1 MLYFAYG
8 SNLNHQQ
15 MENRCDGA
23 KYFKSHTLKGYK
35 LCFSH
40 KTQNSVYGHANI
52 VKSKTSKVPGAI
64 WKITKAH
71 EKELDGYE
79 GVDYNYYSKHYL
91 SINGN
96 KVLVYIQNIYYL
108 QKPSSA
114 YLHTIIE
121 GYKNC
126 SLDLNYL
133 KRKISNYSINY
144 IINW

>member
-8 SNLNHQQ
+8 SNLNHKQ
-15 MENRCDGA
+15 MAQRCKDSSFI
-23 KYFKSHTLKGYK
+23 KKFTLKGFN

-40 KTQNSVYGHANI
+40 KTNKSIYGHANVTKNKKFNVSGALWNI
-52 VKSKTSKVPGAI
+52 SKND
-64 WKITKAH
+64 

-91 SINGN
+91 LINGN
-96 KVLVYIQNIYYL
+96 KVLVYVQNIYYL
-108 QKPSSA
+108 KKPSST

-126 SLDLNYL
+126 GLDLNYL
-133 KRKISNYSINY
+133 KKKIANYSINY